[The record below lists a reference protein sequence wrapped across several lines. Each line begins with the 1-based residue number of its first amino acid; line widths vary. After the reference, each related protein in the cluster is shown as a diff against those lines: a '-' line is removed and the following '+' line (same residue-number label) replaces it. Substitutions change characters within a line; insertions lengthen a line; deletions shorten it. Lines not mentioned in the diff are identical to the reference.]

1 MKNDSTSIDNT
12 IDNKTN
18 EIKKTIFIRNDKN
31 NNAILMKQLLH
42 NEMINDLTKLYNN
55 IKTKKFDDYEDDVY
69 VYLNKYNKQIPEKL
83 K

>member
-1 MKNDSTSIDNT
+1 
-12 IDNKTN
+12 
-18 EIKKTIFIRNDKN
+18 
-31 NNAILMKQLLH
+31 MKQLLH